1 MNNQTSNIKFYN
13 NRYQRFKYNLK
24 DSIVDKRR
32 LNHPIKKEVIN
43 LSVLK
48 GYNLFYNY

>member
-1 MNNQTSNIKFYN
+1 MSNIKFYN
-13 NRYQRFKYNLK
+13 NEYWQFKYDLK

-32 LNHPIKKEVIN
+32 FNHPIKREDID

-48 GYNLFYNY
+48 EYNLLCNY